1 MSRVTRHFLLASLL
15 CLLAHQV
22 SAGDAIAMAYDADG
36 VWTMVTYFRSS
47 TPKSGHHYWTAA
59 QAGAFARRD
68 LHNRAGE
75 DAFRTKIIGQ
85 SDTTGYV
92 AVARGSVESAN
103 KGVTTIGRGKSQ
115 KEADA
120 NALKKLQAT
129 KALTEEKIFYR
140 YFSYG
145 ADAGAHQAAK
155 GNDKRAK
162 ASKARRLE
170 KRSVSR

>member
-1 MSRVTRHFLLASLL
+1 MSRFTRHFLFALL
-15 CLLAHQV
+15 FCLLAPQAV
-22 SAGDAIAMAYDADG
+22 AGDAIAMAYDADG

-47 TPKSGHHYWTAA
+47 TPKNGHHYWTAA

-120 NALKKLQAT
+120 NALKKLHAT

-145 ADAGAHQAAK
+145 SDELVHPPTKHG
-155 GNDKRAK
+155 AK
-162 ASKARRLE
+162 ASKSRSRD